1 MIVNRNHLINQ
12 MLFVVQEKKTEFEH
26 FFDFLLLCRLLL
38 PWPPLFLKTKNASAD
53 RRKLPSCLHSVSK
66 SLKMSHL
73 NCCLKKMLL
82 KRRLIVIQALS
93 HTLRHHFLQPCSTQQ
108 GYSIQ

>member
-12 MLFVVQEKKTEFEH
+12 MLFVVVQEKKTEFEH

-73 NCCLKKMLL
+73 NCHMQNTNPKMT
-82 KRRLIVIQALS
+82 KIERNF
-93 HTLRHHFLQPCSTQQ
+93 TLNVVK
-108 GYSIQ
+108 

>member
-38 PWPPLFLKTKNASAD
+38 PWPPLFLKTKNAID
-53 RRKLPSCLHSVSK
+53 RRNCQVVYTAFQNHLKCL
-66 SLKMSHL
+66 
-73 NCCLKKMLL
+73 
-82 KRRLIVIQALS
+82 I
-93 HTLRHHFLQPCSTQQ
+93 
-108 GYSIQ
+108 